1 MTIEIDSLPYRMEP
15 TVLYAGDDA
24 ALFAFQVLNDDDTP
38 DTSWVGWSAQWRPFR
53 RAEDSAA
60 IDLGVS
66 TSSEL
71 IVVSVTGEQT
81 REMNGHSGVWDIRA
95 FNADGQE
102 LTFATGETSIEQD
115 VTR

>member
-1 MTIEIDSLPYRMEP
+1 MIEIESLPYRMHP
-15 TVLYAGDDA
+15 TFLYAGDAA

-38 DTSWVGWSAQWRPFR
+38 DTTWVEWSAQWRPSR
-53 RAEDSAA
+53 RADDSTA

-66 TSSEL
+66 TSSGL

-81 REMNGHSGVWDIRA
+81 REMSGRSGAWDIRA
-95 FNADGQE
+95 FNADGEE
-102 LTFATGETSIEQD
+102 LTFATGETLIEWD